1 MKEKRAKWGLIFCAP
16 FLIIFLVF
24 QLYPI
29 LYSFYLS
36 LTFQESNRNYS
47 FVGLKNYQDLLADM
61 TFWKSVI
68 NTWKIWL
75 MAFIPQL
82 VSALLLAVLLSQYK
96 VKRAGFFR
104 AVFYLPN
111 LVTAA
116 SIGILFSALFE
127 WQTGS
132 INNILVTLGIIRE
145 KINWMGSPAFAQG
158 ITSFIQWWMWF
169 GYSSILLTS
178 GIAAIPGEIVD
189 ASVVDGANSRQ
200 RLFRITLPLLK
211 PTILYVLVTSLIGG
225 MQIFDIPMTLTQG
238 SGEPQKSL
246 MTMVLYLYNMA
257 FKNNDYPYGATISYA
272 LFIIILIFSTIFFK
286 VLYGKKEEEA

>member
-1 MKEKRAKWGLIFCAP
+1 MKEKRAKWGLIFCMP
-16 FLIIFLVF
+16 FVLTFLVF

-29 LYSFYLS
+29 IYSFYLS
-36 LTFQESNRNYS
+36 LTFQENNRTFIFIGMENYR
-47 FVGLKNYQDLLADM
+47 DLLGDK
-61 TFWKSVI
+61 TFWLSVA

-75 MAFIPQL
+75 MCFIPQL
-82 VSALLLAVLLSQYK
+82 ASALLLAVLLTQYR
-96 VKRAGFFR
+96 VRGAGFFR

-116 SIGILFSALFE
+116 SIGILFSALFD

-132 INNILVTLGIIRE
+132 INSILVSLGIIDE
-145 KINWMGSPAFAQG
+145 KVNWMSSPAFAQG
-158 ITSFIQWWMWF
+158 ITAFIQWWMWF

-189 ASVVDGANSRQ
+189 ASVVDGANNRQ

-238 SGEPQKSL
+238 DGEPKKSL

-257 FKNNDYPYGATISYA
+257 FKNKDYPYGATISYG
-272 LFIIILIFSTIFFK
+272 LFVIILVFSGIFFK
-286 VLYGKKEEEA
+286 VLYGKKED